1 MSALKPVDGYDFD
14 ASWATFATGE
24 HQDEIGG
31 VKMWKLVDDLDRY
44 RSVIER
50 TRPDLVIEVGT
61 RWGGSALW
69 FATQG
74 IDVFTIDIDQ
84 SDALRSVAD
93 HPHPEWNRVIL
104 HEGDSIA
111 PSTITRAR
119 EFARDYDRVM
129 VSLDGEHR
137 APHVLAEI
145 ALYREL
151 ISVGCYLVVED
162 GIFDLASPE
171 LSHLGGALI
180 PTQGGPLR
188 AIDAL
193 LPVDARFKRDEQ
205 IEAMSSRS
213 YHPAGFWCREGRA

>member
-1 MSALKPVDGYDFD
+1 MLRPLDGYDFD

-24 HQDEIGG
+24 HQDELGG
-31 VKMWKLVDDLDRY
+31 VKMWKLVDDLGRY
-44 RSVIER
+44 RRAIELAQ
-50 TRPDLVIEVGT
+50 PDLVIEVGT

-69 FATQG
+69 FARQG

-84 SDALRSVAD
+84 TDAAVAMAAN
-93 HPHPEWNRVIL
+93 PHPEWNRIIF

-111 PSTITRAR
+111 PSTIRRAR
-119 EFARDYDRVM
+119 ELALEHDRVM

-151 ISVGCYLVVED
+151 VTLDSYLVVED
-162 GIFDLASPE
+162 GIFDLAAPQ
-171 LSHLGGALI
+171 LSHLGGAHI
-180 PTQGGPLR
+180 PAQGGPLQ

-193 LPVDARFKRDEQ
+193 MPFDWRFKRDTE
-205 IEAMSSRS
+205 IEGLTERS
-213 YHPAGFWCREGRA
+213 YHPAGWWRRVPS